1 MYWDIEVTPEDAEEL
16 IQRAADKIIEYK
28 METIAILT
36 LESIKPWSFVG
47 GELSRAALAP
57 ILPALGEGMGIF
69 SEKMFRVFEDRAN
82 IEKLIKLL
90 EEQVK
95 KDQEEMKRKKAEAKV
110 KREEDKRR
118 KQAIKDA
125 LKSAN
130 SKNNKDSTE

>member
-1 MYWDIEVTPEDAEEL
+1 MFWDIEVTPEDAEEL

-57 ILPALGEGMGIF
+57 FMPALGEGTGIL
-69 SEKMFRVFEDRAN
+69 SEKMLRIFEDRGN

-90 EEQVK
+90 EAQVK
-95 KDQEEMKRKKAEAKV
+95 KDEDEKKRKKLERKAKQ
-110 KREEDKRR
+110 EEDKRR
-118 KQAIKDA
+118 KEAVKEA
-125 LKSAN
+125 LRSAN
-130 SKNNKDSTE
+130 SKNSNDSTE